1 MKISNQKINEFISN
15 VNSSSPAI
23 LVYGTDYG
31 LVCERLEKIIQ
42 SFLKNESLDN
52 SAYNLIE
59 LSAPNIIKEP
69 RILAEESK
77 SISLLSNKK
86 IIKINNVSDSI
97 TKIINNYLDKPD
109 PESLILIQAT
119 SLTPNSS
126 IRRLFENHSSAKIIP
141 CYTDDIQSIDILVSN
156 MLQDSNISIAK
167 EAQRVLVERLG
178 IDRLV
183 TKTEI
188 EKAILFANSEE
199 TISYADVLSF
209 VGDQTSISLEKLC
222 DSVFLGDFKN
232 TFNILQR
239 LEKEGTPAIQII
251 KVLMKQMQNLHNIK
265 ISLING
271 LNIETVINNFKPP
284 IYFKRK
290 NNIIKQS
297 KSWSL
302 VRIIKALSILY
313 KAELES
319 KKSSSLQKTLVRQ
332 LTISLCLI
340 ASKNYS

>member
-1 MKISNQKINEFISN
+1 MKINNQKINEFISK
-15 VNSSSPAI
+15 VDSSSPAI

-31 LVCERLEKIIQ
+31 LVCERLEKIIK
-42 SFLKNESLDN
+42 SFLKNESVDN
-52 SAYNLIE
+52 LSYNLIE
-59 LSAPNIIKEP
+59 LNALDIIREP
-69 RILAEESK
+69 RILTEESK

-97 TKIINNYLDKPD
+97 TKIIDNYLDNSD
-109 PESLILIQAT
+109 PESLILIQAS

-126 IRRLFENHSSAKIIP
+126 IRKLFENHSSAKIIP
-141 CYTDDIQSIDILVSN
+141 CYTDDIQSIDILVSS
-156 MLQDSNISIAK
+156 MLKDANISITK
-167 EAQRVLVERLG
+167 DAQRALVERLG

-188 EKAILFANSEE
+188 EKAILFANSEQ
-199 TISYADVLSF
+199 TICYEDVVSF
-209 VGDQTSISLEKLC
+209 VGDQTSINLEKLC
-222 DSVFLGDFKN
+222 DSAFLGDFKN

-239 LEKEGTPAIQII
+239 LEKEETPAIQII

-265 ISLING
+265 IG
-271 LNIETVINNFKPP
+271 LTGGSNIETVINNFKPP

-290 NNIIKQS
+290 NHIIKQS
-297 KSWSL
+297 KYWSL
-302 VRIIKALSILY
+302 VRIIKALSMLY

-319 KKSSSLQKTLVRQ
+319 KRSSSLQKTLVRQ
-332 LTISLCLI
+332 LLISLCLI